1 MKMILHTFSL
11 EWITA
16 SFEDVP
22 LQTLRQMWIY
32 DNTLS
37 PFGREITERL
47 NARQVDKDEVDQ
59 LQGQLN
65 LQTRPKLTFFM
76 EFYEV

>member
-1 MKMILHTFSL
+1 
-11 EWITA
+11 
-16 SFEDVP
+16 
-22 LQTLRQMWIY
+22 MWIY